1 MTLSDT
7 INIVVSLVSIVI
19 ALFALYQTKQQ
30 IALSNKQQ
38 LFDRRLSCYKKFNM
52 IYSLFS
58 ENKSLI
64 NMKDSFIF
72 SCEYEFA
79 LLTNSSDLEEVTPA
93 ISKPLHQ
100 DEQNILLKKREDLKN
115 LALEISMVFDGE
127 LGEIMGR
134 FVSLYTDL
142 LMKVY
147 QQQIMLRNLE
157 NKKQENGIP
166 INLEDFIK
174 QSKQNL
180 KDINIQETINELNR
194 LDKEIVDKNLLE
206 KTKNS
211 LRLTKVRK

>member
-1 MTLSDT
+1 MSLSDA
-7 INIVVSLVSIVI
+7 INIIVSLISIVI
-19 ALFALYQTKQQ
+19 ALLALYQTKQQ

-142 LMKVY
+142 LMKIY
-147 QQQIMLRNLE
+147 QQRIMLKNLE
-157 NKKQENGIP
+157 NKKQENGIS

-180 KDINIQETINELNR
+180 KDINIQETLNELNR
-194 LDKEIVDKNLLE
+194 LDKEMTDKNILE
-206 KTKNS
+206 ETKNS

>member
-93 ISKPLHQ
+93 ISNTLHQ
-100 DEQNILLKKREDLKN
+100 DEQKALLKKREDLKN
-115 LALEISMVFDGE
+115 LALEISMVFEGE
-127 LGEIMGR
+127 LGEIMGE
-134 FVSLYTDL
+134 FISSYADL
-142 LMKVY
+142 LMKIN
-147 QQQIMLRNLE
+147 QQQIMLKKLK
-157 NKKQENGIP
+157 NKKQENGMP
-166 INLEDFIK
+166 LCYEDFKKESEENLELIK
-174 QSKQNL
+174 M
-180 KDINIQETINELNR
+180 QETLNELNR

-206 KTKNS
+206 ETKNC
-211 LRLTKVRK
+211 LRLTKVKK

>member
-1 MTLSDT
+1 
-7 INIVVSLVSIVI
+7 
-19 ALFALYQTKQQ
+19 
-30 IALSNKQQ
+30 
-38 LFDRRLSCYKKFNM
+38 
-52 IYSLFS
+52 
-58 ENKSLI
+58 
-64 NMKDSFIF
+64 MKDSFIF

-142 LMKVY
+142 LMKIY
-147 QQQIMLRNLE
+147 QQRIMLKNLE
-157 NKKQENGIP
+157 NKKQENGIS

-180 KDINIQETINELNR
+180 KDINIQETLNELNR
-194 LDKEIVDKNLLE
+194 LDKEMTDKNILE
-206 KTKNS
+206 ETKNS